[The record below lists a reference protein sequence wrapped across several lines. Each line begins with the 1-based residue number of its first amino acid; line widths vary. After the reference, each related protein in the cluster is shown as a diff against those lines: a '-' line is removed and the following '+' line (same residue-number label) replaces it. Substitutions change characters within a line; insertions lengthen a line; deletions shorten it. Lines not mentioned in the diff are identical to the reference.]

1 MFFIGETFKQARHL
15 SLSQPTIGTD
25 ENAPPIANS
34 TVENEPAE
42 EFPAIFG
49 CYRGECRTDI
59 GWLTG
64 QTEIQLRFH
73 SNGLQ
78 LWSSKLRNSKIS
90 LKVSPIGRG
99 IFFFWNKFQSNGF
112 LDLNYQQEN
121 EEIATDSSSQIITP
135 TSKVFIESAILRL
148 SGCVANI
155 QSDYG
160 AVIEK
165 DDYMIIK
172 IQTFES
178 ENVAYHIDFYLVD
191 DATPLRKHI
200 GFAYVLPIH
209 SNLELAD
216 NKHLNRIVPIIGL
229 KHNPFV

>member
-1 MFFIGETFKQARHL
+1 LFFIGETFKQARHL

-99 IFFFWNKFQSNGF
+99 IFFF
-112 LDLNYQQEN
+112 
-121 EEIATDSSSQIITP
+121 
-135 TSKVFIESAILRL
+135 
-148 SGCVANI
+148 
-155 QSDYG
+155 
-160 AVIEK
+160 
-165 DDYMIIK
+165 
-172 IQTFES
+172 
-178 ENVAYHIDFYLVD
+178 
-191 DATPLRKHI
+191 
-200 GFAYVLPIH
+200 
-209 SNLELAD
+209 
-216 NKHLNRIVPIIGL
+216 
-229 KHNPFV
+229 